1 MKKEKK
7 FRMPK
12 NILLY
17 DLLISCPG
25 DIKSEIEVIEEVVEA
40 FNQQFAT
47 TLGIS
52 IRTRHWSKS
61 AYAQS
66 GGKPQELLNKQ
77 FVDNCD
83 AAVALFWTR
92 FGTPTD
98 KYGSGSEEE
107 IENMIGDGKQVFVYF
122 SEKPV
127 NLSECDF
134 NQYQKVKD
142 FKDKYKSKGLFYCY
156 NSDEELRKLFY
167 AHLSQYFLTLKQI
180 TTLVEQRSSKL
191 LLKAICNGEI
201 KDSAEVVNFDF
212 NGIEN
217 REERLNRIRKLFG
230 EILKSPVKKCRSEYN
245 ISLGYKKVEILE
257 EKVELISKVAEF
269 LEIELNESFFA
280 LGMLRE
286 NMFNNLAVLG
296 GGRSLEGKEE
306 EKEKYNNIL
315 RLYDTICSFSNWCSV
330 EECFGGMKAIKLCL
344 ANEGTMYD
352 EDIDIELYLPNN
364 MLLSHREFRIPKEGI
379 LSNLEE
385 DNSLNDLFEIKGTE
399 SYIDYESS
407 CKPFNQVYVPDRPS
421 VFPFGGRDYEE
432 EYRNDLDDIFC
443 YKIYEK
449 GNEIIVKLHIDYIKQ
464 HSAVAFPTPL
474 FLKDINVYNDIRYKI
489 ISKNNA
495 SVISGDLQVKA
506 HKMPNVEL

>member
-12 NILLY
+12 NIVLY

-25 DIKSEIEVIEEVVEA
+25 DIKSEIKVIEEVVEE

-107 IENMIGDGKQVFVYF
+107 IENMICDGKQVFVYF
-122 SEKPV
+122 SEKPAS
-127 NLSECDF
+127 LSECDF
-134 NQYQKVKD
+134 NQYQKVKE

-167 AHLSQYFLTLKQI
+167 AHLSQYFLTIKQI
-180 TTLVEQRSSKL
+180 TTLAEQRTSKL
-191 LLKAICNGEI
+191 LLKGIGNGEL
-201 KDSAEVVNFDF
+201 KEFAEVANFDF

-217 REERLNRIRKLFG
+217 REERLSRIRELFG
-230 EILKSPVKKCRSEYN
+230 KILKSPVKKCKSEYN
-245 ISLGYKKVEILE
+245 IPLGSKEVEIEE
-257 EKVELISKVAEF
+257 EKKELISKVAEF
-269 LEIELNESFFA
+269 LEIELNESFFE

-286 NMFNNLAVLG
+286 NIWSNLAVLG
-296 GGRSLEGKEE
+296 GYSLEGKEE
-306 EKEKYNNIL
+306 EKEKYNNIMQ
-315 RLYDTICSFSNWCSV
+315 LYDWICSFSNWCSI

-364 MLLSHREFRIPKEGI
+364 MFLSHREFKIPKEGAF
-379 LSNLEE
+379 SNLEE
-385 DNSLNDLFEIKGTE
+385 DSSLNDLFEIRGTE
-399 SYIDYESS
+399 SYIDYEGS
-407 CKPFNQVYVPDRPS
+407 CKPLNQVYVPNTPS
-421 VFPFGGRDYEE
+421 AFPFGRRDYEE
-432 EYRNDLDDIFC
+432 EYRDDLDNIFC

-474 FLKDINVYNDIRYKI
+474 FLKDIDVYNDIRYKI

-495 SVISGDLQVKA
+495 DVIAGNIQIKAYIIPDVK
-506 HKMPNVEL
+506 L

>member
-212 NGIEN
+212 NSIEN

-296 GGRSLEGKEE
+296 ASC
-306 EKEKYNNIL
+306 IL
-315 RLYDTICSFSNWCSV
+315 
-330 EECFGGMKAIKLCL
+330 
-344 ANEGTMYD
+344 
-352 EDIDIELYLPNN
+352 
-364 MLLSHREFRIPKEGI
+364 
-379 LSNLEE
+379 
-385 DNSLNDLFEIKGTE
+385 
-399 SYIDYESS
+399 
-407 CKPFNQVYVPDRPS
+407 
-421 VFPFGGRDYEE
+421 
-432 EYRNDLDDIFC
+432 
-443 YKIYEK
+443 
-449 GNEIIVKLHIDYIKQ
+449 
-464 HSAVAFPTPL
+464 
-474 FLKDINVYNDIRYKI
+474 
-489 ISKNNA
+489 
-495 SVISGDLQVKA
+495 
-506 HKMPNVEL
+506 

>member
-1 MKKEKK
+1 
-7 FRMPK
+7 MPK

-25 DIKSEIEVIEEVVEA
+25 DIKSEIEVIEEVVEE

-83 AAVALFWTR
+83 AAVALFWKR

-107 IENMIGDGKQVFVYF
+107 IENMIRDGKQVFVYF

-127 NLSECDF
+127 NLSEYDF
-134 NQYQKVKD
+134 DQYQKVKD
-142 FKDKYKSKGLFYCY
+142 FKNKYKSKGLFYCY
-156 NSDEELRKLFY
+156 NSDEELKKLFY
-167 AHLSQYFLTLKQI
+167 AHLSQHFLTLKQI
-180 TTLVEQRSSKL
+180 TALVEERTSKL

-201 KDSAEVVNFDF
+201 KDSAEIANFDF

-217 REERLNRIRKLFG
+217 REERFNQIRTLFE
-230 EILKSPVKKCRSEYN
+230 EILKSPVKKCKSEYN
-245 ISLGYKKVEILE
+245 TVLGYKEVEISE
-257 EKVELISKVAEF
+257 EKVELISKVAES
-269 LEIELNESFFA
+269 LKIELNESFFA
-280 LGMLRE
+280 LGMLQE
-286 NMFNNLAVLG
+286 NILDNLVVL

-306 EKEKYNNIL
+306 EKEKYNNIM
-315 RLYDTICSFSNWCSV
+315 RLYNMICSFINWCSV
-330 EECFGGMKAIKLCL
+330 EECFEGMKVIKLCL

-352 EDIDIELYLPNN
+352 EDIDIKLYLPNN
-364 MLLSHREFRIPKEGI
+364 MLLSHREFGIPKEGS

-407 CKPFNQVYVPDRPS
+407 CKPFNQVYVPGAPS
-421 VFPFGGRDYEE
+421 VFPFGERNYEE

-443 YKIYEK
+443 YKIYQK

-474 FLKDINVYNDIRYKI
+474 FLNDIDVYNDIRYKI

-495 SVISGDLQVKA
+495 NVISGNLQVKNA
-506 HKMPNVEL
+506 KR